1 MMLQDHFARKFQ
13 YIRLSVTERC
23 NFKCQYCLPNGYKK
37 TCADSSLSLNEINNL
52 VAGLVQMGVWKIRL
66 TGGEPTTRQDLTEI
80 IKLIHAYP
88 QIKQLALTTN
98 GYKLADKIEEYYAAG
113 LTHLNISIDSLKR
126 EQFKAITQVDKLD
139 YLLKS
144 IELARSIG
152 MSQIKINAVLLPH
165 TIGEL
170 NLFLEYIRDQ
180 AITVRFI
187 ELMQTSD
194 NGAYFK
200 ANYVSAEILRNE
212 LLKSG
217 WKERARD
224 PGAGPAVEFDHPDYA
239 GRIGII
245 APYSKDFC
253 ASCNRLRFT
262 HTGALRLCLFGDG
275 NYPLRHLLQSSEQ
288 QAELQEAVLEALSAK
303 PKAHLLSSF
312 KFGNIQNLSNVGG

>member
-1 MMLQDHFARKFQ
+1 MLQDHFARKFQ

-23 NFKCQYCLPNGYKK
+23 NFKCQYCLPNGYTK
-37 TCADSSLSLNEINNL
+37 TCSDKSLTLKEINNL

-80 IKLIHAYP
+80 MKVIQAYP

-98 GYKLADKIEEYYAAG
+98 GYKLADKVEEYYAAG
-113 LTHLNISIDSLKR
+113 LTHLNISIDSLNR
-126 EQFKAITQVDKLD
+126 EQFKTITQVDKLD
-139 YLLKS
+139 YILKS

-152 MSQIKINAVLLPH
+152 IAKIKINAVLLPH
-165 TIGEL
+165 TMSEL
-170 NLFLEYIRDQ
+170 NLFLEYIRTQ
-180 AITVRFI
+180 AITIRFI

-194 NGAYFK
+194 NGTYFK
-200 ANYVSAEILRNE
+200 ANYVNADVLGDQLSRN
-212 LLKSG
+212 G
-217 WKERARD
+217 WKERARE
-224 PGAGPAVEFDHPDYA
+224 PGAGPAVEWDHPDYA

-262 HTGALRLCLFGDG
+262 HIGALRLCLFGEG

-288 QAELQEAVLEALSAK
+288 QAELQKAVLDALSAK

-312 KFGNIQNLSNVGG
+312 NFGNIQNLSNVGG